1 MELDLDS
8 IQISDLAL
16 DVHWNL
22 HLLHSLFGEHM
33 NAFVLNQGSIDYE
46 SANHWGCTL
55 ILVAIEYHPWCTLI

>member
-8 IQISDLAL
+8 IQISDLTL
-16 DVHWNL
+16 DVDWNL

-46 SANHWGCTL
+46 SANHWGWYPNSCGN
-55 ILVAIEYHPWCTLI
+55 